1 MADITMCKGGSCP
14 LKEKCK
20 RFTSTF
26 NLERQWVFTNV
37 PYEDDKCEWYWGEN
51 QDSIYNQLINIVYPS
66 TLPTI
71 EIKDEQENGKTNQ

>member
-26 NLERQWVFTNV
+26 DLERQWVFADV
-37 PYEDDKCEWYWGEN
+37 PYEDGKCDMYWGEN
-51 QDSIYNQLINIVYPS
+51 QDSIYNQLINIVSGS

-71 EIKDEQENGKTNQ
+71 EIKEDNND